1 MDSQNV
7 NLSTL
12 RDEMLLKNYRII
24 TVIIAILMVPAV
36 AFSANKFGPS
46 AAVAGIDN
54 TVIVPLEIA
63 NDDGVMAIDI
73 PLKFSEGVTLK
84 EVTFENTRVEHFDLK
99 ISRIDNDERT
109 VVIGLIHQLSPTPK
123 EPLAAGE
130 GVIANL
136 VFEVNDPSVT
146 EIRLEENETKSPAH
160 DLVFVYNT
168 RSQPGQLAFDETN
181 PDFEAVSIALSG
193 VVSTLPT
200 EFALAQ
206 NYPNPFNPTTEINFD
221 LPKNAHVELNVFN
234 ILGQSVT
241 TLVSGEMPA
250 GSHQVSWNGT
260 DSDGGSVAS
269 GIYFYRISAG
279 DYSSSKKMMLL
290 K

>member
-24 TVIIAILMVPAV
+24 TVIVAILMVPAV
-36 AFSANKFGPS
+36 AFSANKFAPS
-46 AAVAGIDN
+46 AAVAGTDN

-146 EIRLEENETKSPAH
+146 EIRL
-160 DLVFVYNT
+160 
-168 RSQPGQLAFDETN
+168 
-181 PDFEAVSIALSG
+181 
-193 VVSTLPT
+193 
-200 EFALAQ
+200 
-206 NYPNPFNPTTEINFD
+206 
-221 LPKNAHVELNVFN
+221 
-234 ILGQSVT
+234 
-241 TLVSGEMPA
+241 
-250 GSHQVSWNGT
+250 
-260 DSDGGSVAS
+260 
-269 GIYFYRISAG
+269 
-279 DYSSSKKMMLL
+279 
-290 K
+290 